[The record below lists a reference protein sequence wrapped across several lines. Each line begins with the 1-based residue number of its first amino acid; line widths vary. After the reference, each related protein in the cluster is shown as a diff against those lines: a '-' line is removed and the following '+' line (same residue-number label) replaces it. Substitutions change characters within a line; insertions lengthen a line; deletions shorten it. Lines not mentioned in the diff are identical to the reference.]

1 MEFQILGPVEAHD
14 GGRRLAIGGPKQR
27 ALLAVLLLAR
37 TAPVTRDRLIE
48 ALWGE
53 RPPATVSHTLDAY
66 LSRLRKLV
74 GADRLTRSSGGYV
87 LRVDPGELD
96 LDVFEELTA
105 RGRDLLADG
114 RSSEAADTLRSA
126 LALWRGEALADV
138 VYEPFGD
145 EAAAWLESRRLAAI
159 EERIDA
165 ELACGRAGELVGEL
179 EELLRREPFRE
190 RLLAQL
196 MLALYRSGQP
206 ARALETYRAARHRL
220 ADELGLDPGRSL
232 QELERAML
240 TQDPALE
247 PPARAHPVRRAS
259 RRRRWM
265 NLGVAACVLAA
276 LTAGVVVQLQGPE
289 KRRSLGSSA
298 GVILLERN
306 AAVQRAALS
315 LESPPTAIAL
325 GYGSAWAAHPSDGI
339 VERIDL
345 ARHTVADRIPVG
357 GTPGVIAVGGGS
369 VWTASVPGGSAV
381 RIDPGTGT
389 VTQRIP
395 LGGSRLSALAFGR
408 GSLWVTDATDESLL
422 EIDPGSGA
430 LRRTLTLSVHPTA
443 LAVDNDAIWVADY
456 DAATVSEVD
465 ILGGNILATTRVGTG
480 PTALALSH
488 GSLWVANALDSTV
501 SRVDLHTGTVTAT
514 IPIASRPTSIIA
526 DGRWV
531 WVAARYPGSVS
542 RIDPRRAVVLSTTP
556 VGGSPTSVA
565 ASGSQLWL
573 GIQSL
578 VEHRGGTITL
588 VHTRPITLDPALQED
603 LLPLVSDGLTRD
615 GLVTYNHVQGP
626 AGTQLVPDLAVDI
639 PVPTSGETIYRFRL
653 RPGIRY
659 SDGRLVRAADFRRA
673 IERAFRL
680 GAPASRAFAGVVGA
694 TACTRLRC
702 DLSSGIVTDQAA
714 RTVSFR
720 LRAPDPDLLSNLTQA
735 AASPVPPGTPWHRTD
750 TEPIPGT
757 GPYAVVEANARR
769 IVWTRNRFFRE
780 WSHAA
785 QPAGN
790 PDRIVM
796 RFGLQPEQEVREI
809 EAGRADAILDNIP
822 ARLVRSVRTRH
833 ASQMHSYVIPTTDFV
848 QFNTTRPPFDDVR
861 VRRALN
867 LAIDRRAIVRLY
879 GGSSL
884 ATPTCQVLPPGAI
897 GYRRYCPYT
906 RGVTAAG
913 VWRGPDLARARRL
926 VDASGTRGQAVTVW
940 GWTDDPT
947 ISVDVIRYVANVLRG
962 IGYRAR
968 VHLVKH
974 AALEHPAPGVF
985 RKIQL
990 APAAWGDATPYGFVA
1005 KWFGCRSS
1013 DAHGWFCD
1021 LRIDRMNAKARS
1033 LRSIDPRAA
1042 AALWSAI
1049 DRDLVDRAA
1058 WLPMVNERGLDYLS
1072 ERVTNYQ
1079 SHPYWGLLADQL
1091 WVQRSRG
1098 A

>member
-265 NLGVAACVLAA
+265 ILGVAACVLAA
-276 LTAGVVVQLQGPE
+276 LTAGAVVQLQGPE

-298 GVILLERN
+298 GIILLERN
-306 AAVQRAALS
+306 AAVQRAAVS

-325 GYGSAWAAHPSDGI
+325 GYGSAWAADPSDGI

-369 VWTASVPGGSAV
+369 VWTASVPGGSVV

-408 GSLWVTDATDESLL
+408 GSLWVADATDESLL

-465 ILGGNILATTRVGTG
+465 IHGGNILATTRVGTG
-480 PTALALSH
+480 PTALAMSH

-531 WVAARYPGSVS
+531 WVATRYPGSVS
-542 RIDPRRAVVLSTTP
+542 RIDPRRGVVLSTTP
-556 VGGSPTSVA
+556 VGGSPTAVA
-565 ASGSQLWL
+565 ASGSQVWL

-603 LLPLVSDGLTRD
+603 LLPLGLGRSDQRWPRHLQPCARTGRHATGPRPRRRHPGAHERRDHLPVS
-615 GLVTYNHVQGP
+615 
-626 AGTQLVPDLAVDI
+626 LA
-639 PVPTSGETIYRFRL
+639 
-653 RPGIRY
+653 PGHP
-659 SDGRLVRAADFRRA
+659 LFRRPPRPRRRFPPGD
-673 IERAFRL
+673 RASVSPRRT
-680 GAPASRAFAGVVGA
+680 GQSTRSPVSSAP
-694 TACTRLRC
+694 
-702 DLSSGIVTDQAA
+702 
-714 RTVSFR
+714 
-720 LRAPDPDLLSNLTQA
+720 LRAPGFA
-735 AASPVPPGTPWHRTD
+735 ATC
-750 TEPIPGT
+750 
-757 GPYAVVEANARR
+757 
-769 IVWTRNRFFRE
+769 
-780 WSHAA
+780 
-785 QPAGN
+785 
-790 PDRIVM
+790 
-796 RFGLQPEQEVREI
+796 
-809 EAGRADAILDNIP
+809 RAE
-822 ARLVRSVRTRH
+822 S
-833 ASQMHSYVIPTTDFV
+833 
-848 QFNTTRPPFDDVR
+848 
-861 VRRALN
+861 
-867 LAIDRRAIVRLY
+867 
-879 GGSSL
+879 
-884 ATPTCQVLPPGAI
+884 
-897 GYRRYCPYT
+897 
-906 RGVTAAG
+906 
-913 VWRGPDLARARRL
+913 
-926 VDASGTRGQAVTVW
+926 
-940 GWTDDPT
+940 
-947 ISVDVIRYVANVLRG
+947 
-962 IGYRAR
+962 
-968 VHLVKH
+968 
-974 AALEHPAPGVF
+974 
-985 RKIQL
+985 
-990 APAAWGDATPYGFVA
+990 
-1005 KWFGCRSS
+1005 
-1013 DAHGWFCD
+1013 
-1021 LRIDRMNAKARS
+1021 
-1033 LRSIDPRAA
+1033 
-1042 AALWSAI
+1042 
-1049 DRDLVDRAA
+1049 
-1058 WLPMVNERGLDYLS
+1058 
-1072 ERVTNYQ
+1072 
-1079 SHPYWGLLADQL
+1079 
-1091 WVQRSRG
+1091 
-1098 A
+1098 